1 MLSGKALQLVGGADA
16 PPPPKGRSVY
26 TMLMAEN
33 KADVFVTYRTNAIL
47 ASREAP
53 LKVIQLP
60 EALAVAA
67 EYGMTVMNGAST
79 AATRLSQFI
88 LSTSGQQIL
97 VRHGF
102 AGRGQ

>member
-53 LKVIQLP
+53 P
-60 EALAVAA
+60 
-67 EYGMTVMNGAST
+67 
-79 AATRLSQFI
+79 
-88 LSTSGQQIL
+88 
-97 VRHGF
+97 
-102 AGRGQ
+102 

>member
-1 MLSGKALQLVGGADA
+1 MFEKAEKLRLGAYAMLSGKALQLVGGADA

-53 LKVIQLP
+53 P
-60 EALAVAA
+60 
-67 EYGMTVMNGAST
+67 
-79 AATRLSQFI
+79 
-88 LSTSGQQIL
+88 
-97 VRHGF
+97 
-102 AGRGQ
+102 